1 MESIKQY
8 LPWIIGAVVVIYVLR
23 KLTTRTSLLPQT
35 QIVQT
40 PQVDAYAEARSKA
53 FDALIGLG
61 IAQTQSDVER
71 SRIAE
76 TSSLERLRIGAEER
90 INLSALDVQ
99 ERLANLNYLQR
110 DQDRQAQY
118 GAINR
123 SISAQNTGNIINS
136 ISQAISSVFGNRN
149 RNVFGTPPTFPSSFS
164 FGGGF

>member
-40 PQVDAYAEARSKA
+40 PQTDPYAESRSKA

-61 IAQTQSDVER
+61 IAQTQGDIER
-71 SRIAE
+71 AKISEA
-76 TSSLERLRIGAEER
+76 SSLERFRIGAEER

-99 ERLANLNYLQR
+99 ESLAQLNFLQR
-110 DQDRQAQY
+110 DQDRQLQQS
-118 GAINR
+118 AINR
-123 SISAQNTGNIINS
+123 TISSRNTGNIVNS
-136 ISQAISSVFGNRN
+136 ISQAISSIFGNRN
-149 RNVFGTPPTFPSSFS
+149 RNVFGTPPTFPT
-164 FGGGF
+164 FGGF